1 MPGCLVTRDTLMTR
15 RHTVCGHVTPGHASR
30 DRHDV
35 VTNQS
40 EGVMTSGFPPQ
51 LLSHLSL
58 DPGYIVRKN
67 ALIKS
72 LFSTLIS
79 IDTAGFCM
87 FQTRH

>member
-30 DRHDV
+30 DRHYV

-40 EGVMTSGFPPQ
+40 ESVMTSGFPPQ

-58 DPGYIVRKN
+58 DSGCSVHKC
-67 ALIKS
+67 LMLGVKLKTS
-72 LFSTLIS
+72 LSQDI
-79 IDTAGFCM
+79 
-87 FQTRH
+87 